1 MAVRYETSSPWS
13 NTPVQDDSYLDILNI
28 RPIPA
33 SDDDILYEVQTQY
46 AYRPDLLSFDLYG
59 TKNLWWVF
67 AQRNMDVIK
76 DPVYDMEPGVK
87 IYLPKGDALARQ
99 LGV

>member
-1 MAVRYETSSPWS
+1 MIKYESSSPWF
-13 NTPVQDDSYLDILNI
+13 NTTIQGNSYLDILNI
-28 RPIPA
+28 RAVP
-33 SDDDILYEVQTQY
+33 SDDDDILYVVQPQY
-46 AYRPDLLSFDLYG
+46 AYRPDLLSYDLYG

-67 AQRNMDVIK
+67 AQRNMEILK
-76 DPVYDMEPGVK
+76 DPVNDLVPGLK

>member
-1 MAVRYETSSPWS
+1 MIKYESSSPWF
-13 NTPVQDDSYLDILNI
+13 NTTFQGNSYLDILNI
-28 RPIPA
+28 RAVP
-33 SDDDILYEVQTQY
+33 SDDDDILYVVQPQY
-46 AYRPDLLSFDLYG
+46 AYRPDLLSYDLYG

-67 AQRNMDVIK
+67 AQRNMEILK
-76 DPVYDMEPGVK
+76 DPVNDLVPGLQ